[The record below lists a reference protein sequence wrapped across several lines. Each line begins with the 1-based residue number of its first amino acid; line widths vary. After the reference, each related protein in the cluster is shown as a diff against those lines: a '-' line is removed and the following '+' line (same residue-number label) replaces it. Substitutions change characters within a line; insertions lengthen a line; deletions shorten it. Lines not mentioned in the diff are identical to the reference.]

1 MNTHTTSRRA
11 FFGLAAAAAVRAAEP
26 RVSVPSYNTLTDAEE
41 IALGRKFAGQLE
53 KEMPILQIGALDNY
67 VNGIVTELG
76 RKSRRPNL
84 RYVAKVVNTTD
95 VNAVSLAG
103 GHIFVF
109 RGLLESV
116 RNESELVGVLAHEVG
131 HVVGRH
137 SANQLM
143 LNFRA
148 RQVYEIVKKN
158 IELQNKVIEQIIE
171 KFGGAA
177 VMLAMLR
184 YDREQEFEAD
194 LFGFYNMIRAGW
206 DSEGMIS
213 FFRRSN
219 LAAKESNWLE
229 DALSTHPNPAVR
241 ARRLQ
246 AEAATLRMPADLSQD
261 SVSFRA
267 MKVGLR
273 LLPAPV
279 RPKARQ

>member
-11 FFGLAAAAAVRAAEP
+11 FFGLAAAAAVHAAEP
-26 RVSVPSYNTLTDAEE
+26 KVSVPSYNTLTDAEE

-95 VNAVSLAG
+95 VNAVSMAG

-109 RGLLESV
+109 RGLLEWA
-116 RNESELVGVLAHEVG
+116 RNEAELVGVLAHEVG

-137 SANQLM
+137 SANQMM

-148 RQVYEIVKKN
+148 RQVYEIVKQN

-194 LFGFYNMIRAGW
+194 MFGFYNMIRAGW

-229 DALSTHPNPAVR
+229 DALSTHPNPADR

-246 AEAATLRMPADLSQD
+246 AEAATLRMPADLSQN
-261 SVSFRA
+261 SVSFSA

-279 RPKARQ
+279 RPKARR

>member
-1 MNTHTTSRRA
+1 MITHTTSRRA
-11 FFGLAAAAAVRAAEP
+11 FFGLAAAAAVHAAEP

-53 KEMPILQIGALDNY
+53 KDMPILQIGALDNY

-109 RGLLESV
+109 RGLLETA

-177 VMLAMLR
+177 VMLAMLK

-206 DSEGMIS
+206 DSSGMIS

-219 LAAKESNWLE
+219 LVSAESNWLE
-229 DALSTHPNPAVR
+229 DALSTHPNPGER

-246 AEAATLRMPADLSQD
+246 AEAATLRMPSDLNED

-279 RPKARQ
+279 KPKARR

>member
-1 MNTHTTSRRA
+1 MITQNPSRRA
-11 FFGLAAAAAVRAAEP
+11 FFGLAAAAAVHGAEP
-26 RVSVPSYNTLTDAEE
+26 KVSVPSYNTLTDAEE
-41 IALGRKFAGQLE
+41 IALGRKFAAQLE

-95 VNAVSLAG
+95 VNAVSMAG

-109 RGLLESV
+109 RGLLEAA
-116 RNESELVGVLAHEVG
+116 RNEAELVGVLAHEVG

-137 SANQLM
+137 SANQMM

-148 RQVYEIVKKN
+148 RQVYEIVRKN

-229 DALSTHPNPAVR
+229 DALSTHPNPAER
-241 ARRLQ
+241 ARRVQ
-246 AEAATLRMPADLSQD
+246 AEAATLRMPAGLSQD

-279 RPKARQ
+279 RPKTRQ